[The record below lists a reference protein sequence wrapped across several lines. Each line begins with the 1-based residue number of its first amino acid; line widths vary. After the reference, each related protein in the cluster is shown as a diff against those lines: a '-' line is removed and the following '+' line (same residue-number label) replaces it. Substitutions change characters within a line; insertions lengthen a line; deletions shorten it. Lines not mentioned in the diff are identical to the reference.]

1 MPTVY
6 YIVPDYNV
14 SSWGIGML
22 YCHVRLLNRNG
33 IQAFVLHHK
42 KPFKC
47 SWFESDT
54 PILYLDDP
62 SFAVKERDIL
72 VVPELSAA
80 EANPHG
86 NGQCRKI
93 VFVQNSFILLRA
105 MERALTYDEL
115 GYKAAMVAMPHMKDI
130 IETHFGVRA
139 SVIPPVV
146 APYFFIDK
154 DDLQKERKKN
164 IVLFPKAAYKDLGH
178 VDYDILIKLLKRR
191 LGVGKNGLLD
201 RIGGRLGRGASNWKL
216 IELEGKTHRQ
226 VAGIMKDSA
235 FFINVNTLEGF
246 NVTVTEA
253 MAAGCV
259 PVCYEA
265 YGGRDF
271 LEDGKNAYVFPNNYI
286 HPLVDKLFE
295 LIDTYAEVQDELS
308 GIRAHAYDTAAR
320 YGEEEAEKALTQFF
334 RPLLD

>member
-22 YCHVRLLNRNG
+22 YLHVRLLNRNG

-54 PILYLDDP
+54 PIVYLDDP

-80 EANPHG
+80 EAIPKG
-86 NGQCRKI
+86 LQCRKI
-93 VFVQNSFILLRA
+93 VFVQNTFILLRA

-115 GYKAAMVAMPHMKDI
+115 GYERAMVILPHMERI
-130 IETHFGVRA
+130 VETHFGVRA

-154 DDLQKERKKN
+154 DDLHKERKKN

-178 VDYDILIKLLKRR
+178 VDYDILIKLLKRC
-191 LGVGKNGLLD
+191 LGVGNEGILE
-201 RIGGRLGRGASNWKL
+201 RIGGRLGRGGGSDWKL
-216 IELEGKTHRQ
+216 IELEGKTHTQ
-226 VAGIMKDSA
+226 VAGIMKESA
-235 FFINVNTLEGF
+235 FFVCVNTLEGF
-246 NVTVTEA
+246 NTTVPEA

-286 HPLVDKLFE
+286 YPLVDKLFE

-308 GIRAHAYDTAAR
+308 GIR
-320 YGEEEAEKALTQFF
+320 
-334 RPLLD
+334 